1 VLRSAA
7 RAALDLKGA
16 KNLKPGPSPR
26 YQKITAQKKPAM
38 KRRANNV

>member
-26 YQKITAQKKPAM
+26 YQKNHRPKKARHE
-38 KRRANNV
+38 KAGK